1 MLYVEMR
8 NSTHLSWH
16 VGEKLKPNDILDAS
30 SVIASTIED
39 VVMVQADGD
48 ELDYIID
55 KFGIAAMRP
64 KNSNVVKWYGDI
76 AKFIV
81 GNL

>member
-16 VGEKLKPNDILDAS
+16 AGEKKPKELLGAS
-30 SVIASTIED
+30 SVIASTVED
-39 VVMVQADGD
+39 VVMIQADGD
-48 ELDYIID
+48 ELDYIIN
-55 KFGIAAMRP
+55 KFGVAAMRP
-64 KNSNVVKWYGDI
+64 KGNTVVKWYGDV

>member
-1 MLYVEMR
+1 MLYVELKD
-8 NSTHLSWH
+8 NAHISWH
-16 VGEKLKPNDILDAS
+16 IGEKPPKEILES
-30 SVIASTIED
+30 SSIFTITVDD
-39 VVMVQADGD
+39 VVMIQADND

-55 KFGIAAMRP
+55 KFGVAAMRP

>member
-1 MLYVEMR
+1 MLYVELKD
-8 NSTHLSWH
+8 NAHISWH
-16 VGEKLKPNDILDAS
+16 VGEMPPKDMLES
-30 SVIASTIED
+30 SSIFTITVED
-39 VVMVQADGD
+39 VVMIQADND

-64 KNSNVVKWYGDI
+64 KNSRVVKWYGDI

>member
-1 MLYVEMR
+1 MLYVELKR
-8 NSTHLSWH
+8 NAHLSWH
-16 VGEKLKPNDILDAS
+16 VGEKKPNELLDAS
-30 SVIASTIED
+30 SVVASTVED
-39 VVMVQADGD
+39 VVMIQADGD

-64 KNSNVVKWYGDI
+64 KGSNVVKWYGDI
-76 AKFIV
+76 ARFII